1 MAKHH
6 YLPQFYLQGFTD
18 PDTPADQ
25 DPYVWVH
32 RPGSGWDN
40 RGPRNV
46 AAESGYYMLTD
57 DSGNETDELERM
69 LSQVESVAAGL
80 IRGKISSQTPL
91 TSDERLEM
99 SLFLATMHARL
110 PGQHEHI
117 GGFIAQIVRS
127 TMAVQAQ
134 VATQDPSAWEAMK
147 RRYETETGEKLPDD
161 LDPKDL
167 DPAHYRVSA
176 NPKVAMA
183 LSFSSVDL
191 LARII
196 ADKGWSFLMTQA
208 PRYFITSDYPFGIY
222 NPLTEGT
229 FYGPPLPAP
238 TTEITIPLT
247 RTIALFAG
255 SPLEEIR
262 WIPVPEELVRQIN
275 VRTAIRASFLIAPK
289 TTFPGSDKILAAG
302 GAETSGTQE
311 DERDS
316 R

>member
-6 YLPQFYLQGFTD
+6 YLPHFYLQGFTD

-25 DPYVWVH
+25 DPYVWIH
-32 RPGSGWDN
+32 RPGSGWDK

-46 AAESGYYMLTD
+46 AAQSGYYMLPGEG
-57 DSGNETDELERM
+57 GNETDELERM
-69 LSQVESVAAGL
+69 LSRVESAAAEL
-80 IRGKISSQTPL
+80 IRGKISSQTPI

-99 SLFLATMHARL
+99 SVFLATMHARL

-117 GGFIAQIVRS
+117 GEFIAQVVRT

-134 VATQDPSAWEAMK
+134 VASQDPSAWEAMR

-161 LDPKDL
+161 LDPEDL

-176 NPKVAMA
+176 NPKVSMA
-183 LSFSSVDL
+183 LSFTTVDL

-196 ADKGWSFLMTQA
+196 ADKGWRFLMTQS
-208 PRYFITSDYPFGIY
+208 PHYFITSDYPFGVY
-222 NPLTEGT
+222 DPLTEGT

-238 TTEITIPLT
+238 TTEITMPLT
-247 RTIALFAG
+247 RTIALLAG
-255 SPLEEIR
+255 GKLEGISWIR
-262 WIPVPEELVRQIN
+262 APERLVKQLN

-289 TTFPGSDKILAAG
+289 PTFPGSDKLMAG
-302 GAETSGTQE
+302 
-311 DERDS
+311 R
-316 R
+316 